1 MPTYGS
7 DYYQQQQAQ
16 QDYQDSL
23 DESYAEDFWEN
34 LWKQYLASINT
45 GIPGEGETHFMGY
58 TDTGDASAIGSR
70 RYYSRD
76 PGTGQT
82 GYSTTY
88 DIGEFTRFN
97 QASGNAWNP
106 FQSKFYR
113 GGRGGYDDYK
123 IRGSAVNNPYG
134 TLADYKAAKDQGTH
148 LDNLINSMQN
158 SEWASMGYQT
168 PEWLKNLL
176 PEDEQDLVKPINS

>member
-1 MPTYGS
+1 MPNYGS
-7 DYYQQQQAQ
+7 DYYQQQQQQEAAQ
-16 QDYQDSL
+16 EAL

-34 LWKQYLASINT
+34 LWKQYLASINI
-45 GIPGEGETHFMGY
+45 GVPAEGETHFLGY

-70 RYYSRD
+70 LYTERD
-76 PGTGQT
+76 SGTGN
-82 GYSTTY
+82 YSTSRMY
-88 DIGEFTRFN
+88 DRGDLSRFN
-97 QASGNAWNP
+97 QASENAWNP

-113 GGRGGYDDYK
+113 GGWGGYDDYN
-123 IRGSAVNNPYG
+123 ISGSAVNNPTG
-134 TLADYKAAKDQGTH
+134 TVADYKAAKDQGTH